1 MDNDTN
7 TQIIKKAIVAQA
19 NWKSTIEGVVILILT
34 LGYLGVIFWM
44 INLGNDKVGELLV
57 GYALF
62 AQSLLGKYF
71 DMKKD
76 QSQSNDSSTS
86 AKQ

>member
-1 MDNDTN
+1 
-7 TQIIKKAIVAQA
+7 
-19 NWKSTIEGVVILILT
+19 
-34 LGYLGVIFWM
+34 M

-76 QSQSNDSSTS
+76 QSQSEGSSSST
-86 AKQ
+86 ATVTTNKP